1 MEKSLL
7 VTLTT
12 TELRSLIAE
21 VVGDQLAQVVHTPAD
36 STESPTLLSRLQ
48 VAALFGGGVS
58 KTTIDKW
65 RRFRIL
71 PPEVKIAS
79 RVYFYKEQI
88 MELVKQRQ
96 RNPEQFK
103 LL

>member
-12 TELRSLIAE
+12 TELRSLITE
-21 VVGDQLAQVVHTPAD
+21 VVGDQLSQVVHTPTD
-36 STESPTLLSRLQ
+36 LTESPTLLSRLQ
-48 VAALFGGGVS
+48 VAALFGVS

-96 RNPEQFK
+96 RNPDLFST
-103 LL
+103 L

>member
-21 VVGDQLAQVVHTPAD
+21 VVGDQLAQVVHTPTD
-36 STESPTLLSRLQ
+36 STESPTLISRLQ
-48 VAALFGGGVS
+48 VAALFGVS

-65 RRFRIL
+65 RRHRVL
-71 PPEVKIAS
+71 PPAIKIAS
-79 RVYFYKEQI
+79 RIYFYKDQI
-88 MELVKQRQ
+88 IELLKKRQ
-96 RNPEQFK
+96 RNPDSFNSF
-103 LL
+103 

>member
-21 VVGDQLAQVVHTPAD
+21 VVGDQLAQVVHTPTD
-36 STESPTLLSRLQ
+36 STESPTLISRLQ
-48 VAALFGGGVS
+48 VAALFGVS

-88 MELVKQRQ
+88 IELVKQRQ

>member
-21 VVGDQLAQVVHTPAD
+21 VVGDQLSQVVHTPTD

-48 VAALFGGGVS
+48 VAALFGVS

-79 RVYFYKEQI
+79 RVFLQGTDYGTCKTTAAE
-88 MELVKQRQ
+88 
-96 RNPEQFK
+96 P
-103 LL
+103 

>member
-21 VVGDQLAQVVHTPAD
+21 VVGDQLAQVVHTPTD

-48 VAALFGGGVS
+48 VAALFGVS

-96 RNPEQFK
+96 RNPDLFNSF
-103 LL
+103 

>member
-21 VVGDQLAQVVHTPAD
+21 VVGDQLAQVVHTPTD
-36 STESPTLLSRLQ
+36 STESPTLISRLQ
-48 VAALFGGGVS
+48 VAALFGVS

-96 RNPEQFK
+96 RNPDLFNSF
-103 LL
+103 

>member
-48 VAALFGGGVS
+48 VAALFGVS

>member
-12 TELRSLIAE
+12 SELRSLIAE
-21 VVGDQLAQVVHTPAD
+21 VVSDQLANVVQTPTD
-36 STESPTLLSRLQ
+36 LTESPSLISRLQ
-48 VAALFGGGVS
+48 VASLFGVS

-65 RRFRIL
+65 RRFQIL

-88 MELVKQRQ
+88 MDLVKQRQ
-96 RNPEQFK
+96 RNPDSFCSY
-103 LL
+103 

>member
-21 VVGDQLAQVVHTPAD
+21 VVGDQLAQVVHTPTD
-36 STESPTLLSRLQ
+36 STESTTLLSRLQ
-48 VAALFGGGVS
+48 VAALFGVS

-96 RNPEQFK
+96 RNPDLFNSF
-103 LL
+103 

>member
-21 VVGDQLAQVVHTPAD
+21 VVGDQLAQAVHTPTD

-48 VAALFGGGVS
+48 VAALFGVS

-96 RNPEQFK
+96 RNPDLFST
-103 LL
+103 L

>member
-21 VVGDQLAQVVHTPAD
+21 VVGDQLAQVVHTRTD
-36 STESPTLLSRLQ
+36 STESPTLISRLQ
-48 VAALFGGGVS
+48 VAVLFGVS

-96 RNPEQFK
+96 RNPDLFNSF
-103 LL
+103 

>member
-1 MEKSLL
+1 MKQEHIFN
-7 VTLTT
+7 LTVA
-12 TELRSLIAE
+12 ELRSLIAE
-21 VVGDQLAQVVHTPAD
+21 VVGDQLAQVVHTPTD
-36 STESPTLLSRLQ
+36 STESPTLISRLQ
-48 VAALFGGGVS
+48 VAALFGVS

-88 MELVKQRQ
+88 IELVKQRQ
-96 RNPEQFK
+96 RNPDLFST
-103 LL
+103 L

>member
-21 VVGDQLAQVVHTPAD
+21 VVGDQLSQVVHTPTD

-48 VAALFGGGVS
+48 VAALFGVC

>member
-21 VVGDQLAQVVHTPAD
+21 VVGDQLSQVVHTPTD

-48 VAALFGGGVS
+48 VAALFGVS

-96 RNPEQFK
+96 RNPDLFNSF
-103 LL
+103 

>member
-21 VVGDQLAQVVHTPAD
+21 VVGDQLAQVVHKPTD
-36 STESPTLLSRLQ
+36 STESPTLISRLQ
-48 VAALFGGGVS
+48 VAVLFGVS

-96 RNPEQFK
+96 RNPDLFSK
-103 LL
+103 L

>member
-21 VVGDQLAQVVHTPAD
+21 VVGDQLAQVVHTPTD

-48 VAALFGGGVS
+48 VAALFGVS

-65 RRFRIL
+65 RRYRIL

-96 RNPEQFK
+96 RNPDLFNSF
-103 LL
+103 

>member
-12 TELRSLIAE
+12 TELRNLIAE
-21 VVGDQLAQVVHTPAD
+21 VVGDQLAQAVHTPTD
-36 STESPTLLSRLQ
+36 STESPTLISRLQ
-48 VAALFGGGVS
+48 VAALFGVS

-96 RNPEQFK
+96 RNPDLFST
-103 LL
+103 L

>member
-21 VVGDQLAQVVHTPAD
+21 VVGDQLAQVVHTPTD
-36 STESPTLLSRLQ
+36 STESPTLISRLQ
-48 VAALFGGGVS
+48 VAALFGVS

-65 RRFRIL
+65 RRYRIL

-96 RNPEQFK
+96 RNPDLFST
-103 LL
+103 L

>member
-21 VVGDQLAQVVHTPAD
+21 VVGDQLSQVVHTPTD

-48 VAALFGGGVS
+48 VAALFGVS

-65 RRFRIL
+65 RRYRIL

-79 RVYFYKEQI
+79 RVYFYKEQT

-96 RNPEQFK
+96 RNPDLFNSF
-103 LL
+103 

>member
-12 TELRSLIAE
+12 TELRNLIAE
-21 VVGDQLAQVVHTPAD
+21 VVGDQLAQAVHTPTD
-36 STESPTLLSRLQ
+36 STESPTLISRLQ
-48 VAALFGGGVS
+48 VAALFGVS

-96 RNPEQFK
+96 RNPDLFNSF
-103 LL
+103 